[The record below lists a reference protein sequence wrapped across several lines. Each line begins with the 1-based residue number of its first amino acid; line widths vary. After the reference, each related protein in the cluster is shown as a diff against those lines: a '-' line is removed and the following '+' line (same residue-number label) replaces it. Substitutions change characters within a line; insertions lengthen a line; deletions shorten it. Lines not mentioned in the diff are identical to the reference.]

1 MRTTER
7 RPGRPALIL
16 FAACIL
22 FAAFAACSGAPT
34 PATPPSIPPTGS
46 AGAGG
51 AAGRPATGS
60 GGSAGASGAGGVEP
74 IDAASTGGG
83 AADAVSTGPSPGPDS
98 APAPS
103 DDAGVGA
110 PTAPG
115 ACPELTGGW
124 TAYTA
129 EKNVQFEGGDSF
141 CTYREEGG
149 VEFFK
154 MMKNPAGVIQR
165 CEARVHN
172 DYRTG
177 RNQFEGD
184 VRVTVGDF
192 TCVHQVFKS
201 FMLDAFPAEGGQ
213 LRVYSGSAPVITGMF
228 GKWVHVNTI
237 HDTATN
243 TIELY
248 INCARRYSSSE
259 RDTPGPN
266 GFYNKYGIYG
276 VLGRP
281 PSGEVSQVEWKNV
294 RYYRK

>member
-1 MRTTER
+1 MESMHTRGWAHPAILLLATLAACTGAAMPRKAPPSPPSDTAGSGGTPAEDTGGSRGGAGAPGTGGTTTADASPDVGAPADSA
-7 RPGRPALIL
+7 RPGPDATPDS
-16 FAACIL
+16 AA
-22 FAAFAACSGAPT
+22 ASPGDAAPT
-34 PATPPSIPPTGS
+34 PLPTPS
-46 AGAGG
+46 
-51 AAGRPATGS
+51 
-60 GGSAGASGAGGVEP
+60 
-74 IDAASTGGG
+74 
-83 AADAVSTGPSPGPDS
+83 
-98 APAPS
+98 
-103 DDAGVGA
+103 
-110 PTAPG
+110 

-129 EKNVQFEGGDSF
+129 QKTVQFEGGDSF

-154 MMKNPAGVIQR
+154 MMKNPAGVVQR
-165 CEARVHN
+165 CETRVQN
-172 DYRTG
+172 DYTTG

-184 VRVTVGDF
+184 VRVTIGDF

-213 LRVYSGSAPVITGMF
+213 LRVYTGGAPVITGAF

-243 TIELY
+243 SIELY
-248 INCARRYSSSE
+248 IDCARRYGSTG

-276 VLGRP
+276 VLGKP
-281 PSGEVSQVEWKNV
+281 PAGPVAQVEWRNV

>member
-1 MRTTER
+1 MYASA
-7 RPGRPALIL
+7 PGRLVIL
-16 FAACIL
+16 L
-22 FAAFAACSGAPT
+22 AAFVACAGG
-34 PATPPSIPPTGS
+34 ATPRKPPPAPPTDTG
-46 AGAGG
+46 GAGG
-51 AAGRPATGS
+51 AAGQGAGGSGGSVGGS
-60 GGSAGASGAGGVEP
+60 GGSAGGSGAGGRATT
-74 IDAASTGGG
+74 DAASMVVDS
-83 AADAVSTGPSPGPDS
+83 AATAPDATPEASPGDGGSVAP
-98 APAPS
+98 PAPS
-103 DDAGVGA
+103 
-110 PTAPG
+110 
-115 ACPELTGGW
+115 ACPELTAGW

-129 EKNVQFEGGDSF
+129 MKTVQFEGGDSF
-141 CTYREEGG
+141 CTYRDEGG

-201 FMLDAFPAEGGQ
+201 FMLDAFPADGGQ
-213 LRVYSGSAPVITGMF
+213 LRVYSGSAPVITGAF

-243 TIELY
+243 NIELY
-248 INCARRYSSSE
+248 INCARRYGSTD

-276 VLGRP
+276 VLGKP
-281 PSGEVSQVEWKNV
+281 PAGEMSQVEWKNV